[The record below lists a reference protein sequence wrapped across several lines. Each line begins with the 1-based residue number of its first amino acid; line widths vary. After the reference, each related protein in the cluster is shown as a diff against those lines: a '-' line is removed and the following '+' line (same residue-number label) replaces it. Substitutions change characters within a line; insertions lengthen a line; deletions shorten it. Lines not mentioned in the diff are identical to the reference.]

1 MRIGRTLPPAAS
13 PISVQDILKGILALR
28 NPGEPLEAFRQS
40 IMDYFDVKYCF
51 LLSSGKAA
59 ISVSLKALGKLL
71 PNRKR
76 VIVPAF
82 NCYSVPSAIINA
94 GFNVHPCDTEPYTLQ
109 IQKESLLK
117 ALNTTD
123 DVLAIIPA
131 HLFGLPAP
139 IPWIY
144 QIGCNDGIP
153 VIEDAAQAMGSSYNG
168 KLLGTQT
175 DIGIFSLSRG
185 KAFSTGEGGIIIT
198 SRDDIGETIDQIL
211 KSVSSPSLM
220 WSAKLLL
227 KNIALA
233 LMINP
238 QLFWLPLSIPVLR
251 LGETIFNS
259 SFDIFKLGNLQ
270 AVIAS
275 KWEIKLQKL
284 LFERSS
290 RNRYYSEHLNGIE
303 GIVRITNLLNL
314 TDFTGIRYPILLTD
328 NDNVRKILQISHK
341 AGLGI
346 ASSYPGILNH
356 IKQLNISSEIQCRNA
371 QAIPGKLI
379 TLPSH
384 PLVSHQDMENI
395 VMVIRSVVEGRNC
408 FRAC

>member
-13 PISVQDILKGILALR
+13 PISIQDILKGIFALR
-28 NPGEPLEAFRQS
+28 NPGEPLEAFRKS
-40 IMDYFDVKYCF
+40 IMDYFGVKHCF

-59 ISVSLKALGKLL
+59 ISVSLKALSKLL
-71 PNRKR
+71 PDRKR

-94 GFNVHPCDTEPYTLQ
+94 GFNVYPCDTEPYTLQ

-117 ALNTTD
+117 ALSITE

-144 QIGCNDGIP
+144 HIGSSAGIP
-153 VIEDAAQAMGSSYNG
+153 VIEDTAQAMGSSYNG
-168 KLLGTQT
+168 KLLGTQA

-185 KAFSTGEGGIIIT
+185 KALSTGEGGIIIT
-198 SRDDIGETIDQIL
+198 SRDDIGETIEKIL
-211 KSVSSPSLM
+211 KSVPSPSLI

-233 LMINP
+233 VMINP
-238 QLFWLPLSIPVLR
+238 QLFWLPLSIPFLR

-259 SFDIFKLGNLQ
+259 NFDILKMGDLQ
-270 AVIAS
+270 AALAS
-275 KWEIKLQKL
+275 KWKNKLQKL
-284 LFERSS
+284 LFERSI
-290 RNRYYSEHLNGIE
+290 RNRYYSEHLNGIK
-303 GIVRITNLLNL
+303 GIVQISDFFDL
-314 TDFTGIRYPILLTD
+314 TEFTGIRYPLLLSDMD
-328 NDNVRKILQISHK
+328 NIRKIMKISHK
-341 AGLGI
+341 SGLGI
-346 ASSYPGILNH
+346 ASSYPCILNH
-356 IKQLNISSEIQCRNA
+356 IKQLNVSSEIQCRNA
-371 QAIPGKLI
+371 QEIPVKLI

-384 PLVSHQDMENI
+384 PLVSHKDMENI
-395 VMVIRSVVEGRNC
+395 VMVIRSVIEGRND
-408 FRAC
+408 FSV

>member
-13 PISVQDILKGILALR
+13 PISIQDILKGIISLS
-28 NPGEPLEAFRQS
+28 NPGKPLMAFRQS
-40 IMDYFDVKYCF
+40 ISNYFGVKYSF

-59 ISVSLKALGKLL
+59 ISVSLKALSKLL
-71 PNRKR
+71 PNRRR

-94 GFNVHPCDTEPYTLQ
+94 GFDVYPCDIDPYTLQ

-117 ALNTTD
+117 ALSNTD

-144 QIGCNDGIP
+144 QISSKAGIP

-168 KLLGTQT
+168 KLLGTQA

-198 SRDDIGETIDQIL
+198 SRDDIGETIEQIQ
-211 KSVSSPSLM
+211 KSIPSPSLM

-227 KNIALA
+227 KNIATA
-233 LMINP
+233 MMINP
-238 QLFWLPLSIPVLR
+238 QLFWLPKSIPALK

-259 SFDIFKLGNLQ
+259 NFEILKLGDLQ
-270 AVIAS
+270 AALAS
-275 KWEIKLQKL
+275 KWKNRLQKL
-284 LFERSS
+284 LCERSI
-290 RNRYYSEHLNGIE
+290 RNRYYSRYLNGIE
-303 GIVRITNLLNL
+303 GVVQITSLFNL
-314 TDFTGIRYPILLTD
+314 TDFTGIRYPLLLAD
-328 NDNVRKILQISHK
+328 NNNARKILQISHK
-341 AGLGI
+341 SGLGI
-346 ASSYPGILNH
+346 TSSYPDILNH
-356 IKQLNISSEIQCRNA
+356 IKELNVSSEIQCKNA
-371 QAIPGKLI
+371 LTVPGRLI

-384 PLVSHQDMENI
+384 PFVTCQDMENI
-395 VMVIRSVVEGRNC
+395 VMAIRSVVEG
-408 FRAC
+408 

>member
-13 PISVQDILKGILALR
+13 PIFIQDIIKGIFALR
-28 NPGEPLEAFRQS
+28 NPGEPLKTFHQS
-40 IMDYFDVKYCF
+40 IIDYFDVKYCF

-94 GFNVHPCDTEPYTLQ
+94 GFTVYPCDIEPCTLQ
-109 IQKESLLK
+109 IEKESLLK
-117 ALNTTD
+117 ALNISD

-139 IPWIY
+139 IPWINH
-144 QIGCNDGIP
+144 IGSTAGIP
-153 VIEDAAQAMGSSYNG
+153 IIEDAAQAMGSSHDG
-168 KLLGTQT
+168 KLLGTQA

-198 SRDDIGETIDQIL
+198 SRDDIGKAIEQIL
-211 KSVSSPSLM
+211 RSVPGPSFL

-233 LMINP
+233 AMINP
-238 QLFWLPLSIPVLR
+238 QLFWLPLSLPVLR

-259 SFDIFKLGNLQ
+259 SFDILKLGDLQ
-270 AVIAS
+270 AAIAS
-275 KWEIKLQKL
+275 KWEIQLQKL
-284 LFERSS
+284 LIERKK
-290 RNRYYSEHLNGIE
+290 RNRYYSRYLHGID
-303 GIVRITNLLNL
+303 GIIQITSFLNL
-314 TDFTGIRYPILLTD
+314 TDFTGIRYPLLLT
-328 NDNVRKILQISHK
+328 NNRHSSKVLQISHK
-341 AGLGI
+341 SGLGI
-346 ASSYPGILNH
+346 TSTYPDILNH
-356 IKQLNISSEIQCRNA
+356 IKQLNVSSENQCRNA
-371 QAIPGKLI
+371 QSILGKLI

-395 VMVIRSVVEGRNC
+395 VKTIRSVVEK
-408 FRAC
+408 